1 MSTPTTPGPAPAA
14 PGPAPTTPGP
24 APASAPA
31 TPGPAAASAP
41 ATPAPA
47 PASASAAP
55 APASASAAPAPVSAA
70 PASASAAPSL
80 AAAALSPASRGLD
93 RHVARR
99 ALLRFASGIG
109 GALLSVA
116 VICGVWQL
124 LVKGFELDPFLT
136 RGPLDVWRYLTD
148 PANTAER
155 DLLREAGR
163 VTAIDAALG
172 LAGGTI
178 AALLTAVAFALWRGV
193 EQTLLP
199 IAMALRA
206 VPLVAMTPLIALIFG
221 RGLLAVTVIAG
232 IVTFFPVLVNVSLA
246 LRSVP
251 GSAMDLMRA
260 YGASPI
266 ATLFRVQLPGALPAL
281 FAALRVA
288 APLALVGALLAEWLA
303 TGKGL
308 GYLMLSSV
316 TTFELDRM
324 WTGVTIVTV
333 ASIVLYTLISVIEQ
347 LTLARYAP
355 DRQGQSL

>member
-1 MSTPTTPGPAPAA
+1 VGDEVTTAGV
-14 PGPAPTTPGP
+14 
-24 APASAPA
+24 AS
-31 TPGPAAASAP
+31 
-41 ATPAPA
+41 
-47 PASASAAP
+47 
-55 APASASAAPAPVSAA
+55 
-70 PASASAAPSL
+70 
-80 AAAALSPASRGLD
+80 

-99 ALLRFASGIG
+99 ALLRFVTGVG
-109 GALLSVA
+109 GAVLSIV

-124 LVKGFELDPFLT
+124 LVKGLDLDPFLT
-136 RGPLDVWRYLTD
+136 RGPLDVWRYITD
-148 PANTAER
+148 PAKGAER
-155 DLLREAGR
+155 SLLWDASKTTGLDA
-163 VTAIDAALG
+163 VIGLVGGAVAAL
-172 LAGGTI
+172 I
-178 AALLTAVAFALWRGV
+178 AAVGFTLWRGV

-221 RGLLAVTVIAG
+221 RGLLAVTIIAG

-246 LRSVP
+246 LRAVP
-251 GSAMDLMRA
+251 RSALDLMRA
-260 YGASPI
+260 YGASPY
-266 ATLFRVQLPGALPAL
+266 ATLWRVQLPGALPAL

-308 GYLMLSSV
+308 GYLMLAAV

-333 ASIVLYTLISVIEQ
+333 ASIALYTLISIAEQ

-355 DRQGQSL
+355 ERIGRTL

>member
-1 MSTPTTPGPAPAA
+1 MT
-14 PGPAPTTPGP
+14 
-24 APASAPA
+24 
-31 TPGPAAASAP
+31 
-41 ATPAPA
+41 
-47 PASASAAP
+47 
-55 APASASAAPAPVSAA
+55 APV
-70 PASASAAPSL
+70 L
-80 AAAALSPASRGLD
+80 ARHAVRRGAIRL
-93 RHVARR
+93 VT
-99 ALLRFASGIG
+99 GVG
-109 GALLSVA
+109 GAVLSIV

-124 LVKGFELDPFLT
+124 LVKGLHLDPFLT

-148 PANTAER
+148 PGNGAER
-155 DLLREAGR
+155 SLLWQASK
-163 VTAIDAALG
+163 VTALDAVLG
-172 LAGGTI
+172 LVGGAL
-178 AALLTAVAFALWRGV
+178 AALLTAVGFALWRGV

-246 LRSVP
+246 LRAVP
-251 GSAMDLMRA
+251 KSALDLMRA
-260 YGASPI
+260 YGASPY
-266 ATLFRVQLPGALPAL
+266 ATLWRVQLPGALPSL

-308 GYLMLSSV
+308 GYLMLAAV

-333 ASIVLYTLISVIEQ
+333 ASIVLYTLISVAEQ

-355 DRQGQSL
+355 DRSNRTR